1 MTLFQSSTSFCN
13 HKTKL
18 CVLISCLIL
27 QENISVAFLH
37 YNRDHKN
44 ITCSLSLVAT
54 CWPRST
60 RQLGML
66 SVALIVGKLDT
77 QFCRVFT
84 HFVEGLANWLLAIS
98 FIEQLVTQ

>member
-1 MTLFQSSTSFCN
+1 
-13 HKTKL
+13 
-18 CVLISCLIL
+18 
-27 QENISVAFLH
+27 
-37 YNRDHKN
+37 
-44 ITCSLSLVAT
+44 
-54 CWPRST
+54 
-60 RQLGML
+60 ML